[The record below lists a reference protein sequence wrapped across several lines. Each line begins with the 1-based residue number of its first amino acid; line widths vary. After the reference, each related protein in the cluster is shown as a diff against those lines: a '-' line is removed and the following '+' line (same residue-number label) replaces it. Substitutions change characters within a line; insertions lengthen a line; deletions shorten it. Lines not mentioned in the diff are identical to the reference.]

1 MNLNQ
6 FQEPDEFE
14 DFGENGTRFFGSR
27 KKEYRLN
34 SKKPA
39 PILAEAQGNAEES
52 GYTYTYNA
60 SRHEKQWLMSSIH
73 QFYQEDWIE
82 DILKM
87 VRGGKEASI
96 YLCSRPVG
104 SSPRWIAAKVY
115 RPRRFRNLKNDH
127 LYREGRDQLDTS
139 GRVIHDDRS
148 LHAMRKRT
156 SYGRELLHAS
166 WIGHEFHTMQLLA
179 DAGVDLPRPYA
190 SSENAIL
197 MDFIGDENISAP
209 TLNTVTLGSG
219 EAHQLFNRVVFNI
232 ELMLSFNRIHA
243 DLSAYNILYWE
254 GGIKLIDF
262 PQAIHP
268 DENRNA
274 YRIFARDVEKVC
286 AYFAT
291 QGVEADPVRLAKSM
305 WLARGR
311 RINPQIDPAYLD
323 PEKEEDR
330 RAWNQQ

>member
-1 MNLNQ
+1 MNLNRNNAL
-6 FQEPDEFE
+6 QEIEYDENE
-14 DFGENGTRFFGSR
+14 TRHTRSR
-27 KKEYRLN
+27 KKENHSTSR
-34 SKKPA
+34 KPA
-39 PILAEAQGNAEES
+39 SIITDAQVSSDES
-52 GYTYTYNA
+52 GYAFTYHA
-60 SRHEKQWLMSSIH
+60 SRHERQWLMTSID
-73 QFYQEDWIE
+73 QFHQEDWIE

-87 VRGGKEASI
+87 VRGGKEASV
-96 YLCSRPVG
+96 YLCSRPAG
-104 SSPRWIAAKVY
+104 SQPPWIAAKVY

-127 LYREGRDQLDTS
+127 LYREGRDQLDAS

-156 SYGRELLHAS
+156 SYGRELLHSS

-197 MDFIGDENISAP
+197 MDFIGDETVTAP
-209 TLNTVTLGSG
+209 TLNTVTLGTS
-219 EAHQLFNRVVFNI
+219 EARQLFKRVMFNI
-232 ELMLSFNRIHA
+232 ELMLHFNRIHA
-243 DLSAYNILYWE
+243 DLSAYNILYWQ

-268 DENRNA
+268 DENHNA

-286 AYFAT
+286 GYFAT
-291 QGVEADPVRLAKSM
+291 QGVDADPIG
-305 WLARGR
+305 LARGMWQAR
-311 RINPQIDPAYLD
+311 GRLVETPLDPAYLD
-323 PEKEEDR
+323 PEKEDDR

>member
-1 MNLNQ
+1 MNLNYY
-6 FQEPDEFE
+6 QEPDEIE
-14 DFGENGTRFFGSR
+14 DFRDDKPRHLGSR
-27 KKEYRLN
+27 KKVNR
-34 SKKPA
+34 
-39 PILAEAQGNAEES
+39 PISRKIAVESTDGQGSTDDAS
-52 GYTYTYNA
+52 YPFTYHA
-60 SRHEKQWLMSSIH
+60 SRHEKQWLMASIK
-73 QFYQEDWIE
+73 QFHQEDWIE

-87 VRGGKEASI
+87 VRGGKEASV
-96 YLCSRPVG
+96 YLCTRPTG
-104 SSPRWIAAKVY
+104 SNPQWIAAKVY
-115 RPRRFRNLKNDH
+115 RPRRFRNLKNDQ

-156 SYGRELLHAS
+156 TYGRELLHSS
-166 WIGHEFHTMQLLA
+166 WIGHEYHTMQLLA

-197 MDFIGDENISAP
+197 MDFIGDEFVSAP
-209 TLNTVTLGSG
+209 TLNTVSLGIT
-219 EAHQLFNRVVFNI
+219 EAQQLFKRVMYNI
-232 ELMLSFNRIHA
+232 ELMLRFNRIHA
-243 DLSAYNILYWE
+243 DLSAYNIVYWQ

-286 AYFAT
+286 AYFAS
-291 QGVEADPVRLAKSM
+291 QGVDDDPVRLARGM
-305 WLARGR
+305 WQARGR
-311 RINPQIDPAYLD
+311 LVETPLDPAYLD

-330 RAWNQQ
+330 RAWNRQ